1 MLPIR
6 RESSRL
12 VDFPPNFLCYQHPS
26 LRIFI
31 KIQTEHQNKDALAI
45 MDISL
50 AFNEGGCARCDN
62 VPEHTF
68 NNLRSFL
75 VQHGFSMQVDPANF
89 HKDLAG
95 FARSEQFSSAQFCC
109 GSSTCTHYYLIFES
123 RDEAHRARLE
133 LNRPQVSL
141 GLVSKM
147 LSDNEQKYLAIS
159 MNPKVDKDL
168 STASTP
174 GHCEDTRLK
183 DGATSQQRM
192 GSSRSR

>member
-1 MLPIR
+1 
-6 RESSRL
+6 
-12 VDFPPNFLCYQHPS
+12 
-26 LRIFI
+26 
-31 KIQTEHQNKDALAI
+31 

-50 AFNEGGCARCDN
+50 AFNEGGYARCDN
-62 VPEHTF
+62 VPERTF

-109 GSSTCTHYYLIFES
+109 GSSTCTHYYLVFES

-183 DGATSQQRM
+183 DGQLLSKGWGLAGRDSRRVWVAGLQWSSSQTMLDSQIQTRFR
-192 GSSRSR
+192 GYKT